1 VGDGDK
7 EIKMRAA
14 SLAVIVGAFLWSL
27 AASAPAATAQSVPLP
42 TPAPQP
48 KAGPA
53 PAVTDALRPPAA
65 IPNAPAGPASP
76 SASTAREPAPT
87 GGNTASVAAGP
98 AMGGAMPAPKPSP
111 GNAARVDEATAF
123 DATQRALI
131 DRVSTYLSSVQ
142 TMVGDFVQVGPDGSR
157 TDGQFYLQKPGRVR
171 FEYNPPSP
179 IDVIAD
185 GQSVVVRDRKLATQ
199 DLYPLSQT
207 PLRFLLADKINL
219 LKDTNLV
226 SVSADDVFVTLV
238 IEEKQAL
245 VGTHRLMLMFS
256 AKDFQLKQWT
266 VTDPQGYDT
275 TVAVYNLDT
284 TKKPDP
290 NLFKINYE
298 RNIQ

>member
-1 VGDGDK
+1 
-7 EIKMRAA
+7 MRAA
-14 SLAVIVGAFLWSL
+14 SLTVIVGALAWSF

-42 TPAPQP
+42 HPAPQP
-48 KAGPA
+48 KAA
-53 PAVTDALRPPAA
+53 PVGSPFDEVLRPPGA
-65 IPNAPAGPASP
+65 IPNAPEATAAPAAS
-76 SASTAREPAPT
+76 SASTTARAAPSAPPAPR
-87 GGNTASVAAGP
+87 TAAASPPAAAPMPAAKPAVAAP
-98 AMGGAMPAPKPSP
+98 ARAG
-111 GNAARVDEATAF
+111 ETTAF
-123 DATQRALI
+123 DASQRALI
-131 DRVSTYLSSVQ
+131 DRVSNYLSSVQ
-142 TMVGDFVQVGPDGSR
+142 TMVGDFVQVGPDGAR
-157 TDGQFYLQKPGRVR
+157 TEGQFYLQKPGRVR

-207 PLRFLLADKINL
+207 PLRFLLADRINL

-226 SVSADDVFVTLV
+226 SVSADDVFVTVV

-290 NLFKINYE
+290 S
-298 RNIQ
+298 